1 MKLKTIFLTA
11 FLFVATN
18 SIAQNSN
25 NEINSKDGVR
35 YITTSINYPVAGIY
49 TFKGG
54 EPIVELNSNG
64 TGFYQL
70 HDQPKRAMT
79 WGFECDK
86 EGALKFTKGYDSTE
100 YIMYYK
106 FTSPSEH
113 GAEEQWNK
121 VEFSIHFN
129 SLKMFING
137 ERVKSFIYK
146 EEN

>member
-1 MKLKTIFLTA
+1 MKLKNIFTVILLFIATTIF
-11 FLFVATN
+11 
-18 SIAQNSN
+18 AQNSN
-25 NEINSKDGVR
+25 SEINSKDGVR

-49 TFKGG
+49 TFKGA
-54 EPIVELNSNG
+54 EPIVELNNNG

-70 HDQPKRAMT
+70 HDQPKRAIT

-86 EGALKFTKGYDSTE
+86 EGVLKFTKGYDSTE
-100 YIMYYK
+100 YTLYYK
-106 FTSPSEH
+106 YTSATEP
-113 GAEEQWNK
+113 GVEEEWNK

>member
-1 MKLKTIFLTA
+1 MKLKNIFIVVLLLVTIQF
-11 FLFVATN
+11 FG
-18 SIAQNSN
+18 QNSN
-25 NEINSKDGVR
+25 SEISSKEGVR
-35 YITTSINYPVAGIY
+35 YITTSINYPVAGVY

-79 WGFECDK
+79 WGLECSK
-86 EGALKFTKGYDSTE
+86 EGELKFTKGYDSTE
-100 YIMYYK
+100 YTLYYK
-106 FTSPSEH
+106 FTSALEPDV
-113 GAEEQWNK
+113 EEEWNK

-137 ERVKSFIYK
+137 ERSKSFIYK